1 MKWSSSL
8 VAPSAVAV
16 LSTVFSTASLCS
28 PAASQAGTGSGT
40 LPAVSVEAPRQAARP
55 HRPSEVASSGASRRT
70 SDRTASAS
78 GRAAAPAPGSPL
90 ARIAALEKV
99 ATSCNGGCESS
110 FKSGK
115 DPWVGCSYSGGGY
128 SNGPFSPT
136 CRDTLTYK
144 SYEDCKETKAF
155 LGWDRNRAW
164 WVCSSLQ
171 AGGRFQVADLKRPK
185 R

>member
-16 LSTVFSTASLCS
+16 LSTVFSTALLCS
-28 PAASQAGTGSGT
+28 PAASQTGSGT
-40 LPAVSVEAPRQAARP
+40 LPAVSIEAPQQAARP
-55 HRPSEVASSGASRRT
+55 HRPSDVASSGASRRT
-70 SDRTASAS
+70 SGRTASAT
-78 GRAAAPAPGSPL
+78 GRTAAPAPGSTL

-99 ATSCNGGCESS
+99 ATSCNGGCETS

-128 SNGPFSPT
+128 ANGPFSPT
-136 CRDTLTYK
+136 CRDTLSYK
-144 SYEDCKETKAF
+144 SYEHCYETKML
-155 LGWDRNRAW
+155 LGWDGNRIR

-171 AGGRFQVADLKRPK
+171 AGGRFDVAELKRSK